1 MEKEIEKEVN
11 CSLQKD
17 GSVTRANSLTHH
29 SKASNVKQMMM
40 SPIQQCSIMQHL
52 IHNVVDM
59 EGRIAMQIT
68 PEARGALSSTD
79 QFATCLTH
87 NGGRRLSS
95 GKVLTIEMIGM
106 LGKLFLIQIKKARN
120 KF

>member
-1 MEKEIEKEVN
+1 MEKEKENEVN
-11 CSLQKD
+11 CPLQKD

-59 EGRIAMQIT
+59 EGTIAMQIT
-68 PEARGALSSTD
+68 PEARGAPSSTPHS
-79 QFATCLTH
+79 QWRQKH
-87 NGGRRLSS
+87 
-95 GKVLTIEMIGM
+95 IIGES
-106 LGKLFLIQIKKARN
+106 FDDRDDRHAWET
-120 KF
+120 FPYSD